1 MGSLTFSCNR
11 VSSFPFTL
19 DVALLWAN
27 RFRENTTDSVYT
39 KSDLVICNFASIFKK
54 KINVA
59 FAVFA
64 SAPDYLPM

>member
-39 KSDLVICNFASIFKK
+39 KSDLVICNFASIFLKK
-54 KINVA
+54 K
-59 FAVFA
+59 
-64 SAPDYLPM
+64 